1 MLMEEAA
8 ALLALPRIRDDTVTN
23 FGEKRRIRRG
33 GAAMDTIAVAG
44 GGLAG
49 WRQLHVTDI
58 ARLGLGVRQ
67 QLQPIG
73 TVPGDEAQSA
83 DLALV

>member
-1 MLMEEAA
+1 
-8 ALLALPRIRDDTVTN
+8 
-23 FGEKRRIRRG
+23 
-33 GAAMDTIAVAG
+33 MDTIAVAG